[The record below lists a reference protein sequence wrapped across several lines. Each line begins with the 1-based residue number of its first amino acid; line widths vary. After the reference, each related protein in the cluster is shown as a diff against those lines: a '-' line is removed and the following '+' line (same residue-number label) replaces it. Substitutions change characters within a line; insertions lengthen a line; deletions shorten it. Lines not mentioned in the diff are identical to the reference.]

1 MIYHKIPDNKKYDSK
16 KELGYIH
23 VYTGEG
29 KGKTTAALGM
39 MLRALGHGH
48 SVLMVQF
55 LKGAKDLGEVKFHL
69 ENPDKFKITQFAHL
83 EPINLKNPSTQDRYL
98 AQEGLDYAREVMV
111 HDRPDL
117 LVLDEINPAMH
128 YGLIDYREVID
139 FLDNKH
145 QNTEVVLTGRY
156 AHPEIIDIADL
167 VTNMESKKHYFDDEF
182 TPRYGIEH

>member
-1 MIYHKIPDNKKYDSK
+1 MIIHKIPEDKKYDSK

-55 LKGAKDLGEVKFHL
+55 LKGGKDSGEMKFHL
-69 ENPDKFKITQFAHL
+69 DNPEKFKLAQFAHAD
-83 EPINLKNPSTQDRYL
+83 PIDLKNPSTQDRYL
-98 AQEGLDYAREVMV
+98 AQEGLDFVRQSVV
-111 HDRPDL
+111 HERPDL
-117 LVLDEINPAMH
+117 LVLDEINPAVH
-128 YGLIDYREVID
+128 YGLIDYQEIID

-156 AHPEIIDIADL
+156 AHPEIVDIADL
-167 VTNMESKKHYFDDEF
+167 VTHMQPKKHYFDGEF
-182 TPRYGIEH
+182 TPRHGIEH